1 MFNAQALTEKWNPVL
16 GHEGAGA
23 IKDNYRK
30 AVTAVL
36 LENTERQLREER
48 GMMNEASTVGAIS
61 ATGGNALGG
70 SGLDTKTGGLAG
82 FDPVMISLIRRAAPN
97 LVAYDICGVQPMSGP
112 TGLIFAMKSHYNTRA
127 GAEALYNE
135 PDANFSANSQGPAA
149 YDDPA
154 APLGDGGSTDANP
167 GLLND
172 ATGGGATVGNYERGG
187 VNKGDGVTAKYPT
200 YGIDRADAEQ
210 LGSGAGL
217 LFNEMDFSIEKTA
230 VTAKTRA
237 LRAEYTLELA
247 QDLKAIHGLDAEQE
261 LANLLSSEILAEIN
275 REVVRTVYTVA
286 KQGAQNNVANQGVFD
301 LDVDS
306 NGRWSVEKFKGLMF
320 QIERDANAIAQ
331 ETRRGKGNFIIT
343 SADVASALAMSGTL
357 DYSSGLTGAG
367 GPSIGEV
374 DDTGN
379 LLVGTMNG
387 RIKVYV
393 DPYSANVSGTHFYV
407 VGYKGS
413 SPYDAGLFYCPYVP
427 LQMLRSID
435 PNTFQPKIGFKTRY
449 GMVANPFVERTAGTP
464 DAEALTHNVNQYYR
478 RVRVANLM

>member
-1 MFNAQALTEKWNPVL
+1 MFNAQALTEKWSPVL

-23 IKDNYRK
+23 IKDTYRK

-36 LENTERQLREER
+36 LENTEKQLREER
-48 GMMNEASTVGAIS
+48 GMINEASNTVGAIGAAGLS
-61 ATGGNALGG
+61 GSALG
-70 SGLDTKTGGLAG
+70 TQTGGLAG
-82 FDPVMISLIRRAAPN
+82 FDPVMISLIRRAMPN

-112 TGLIFAMKSHYNTRA
+112 TGLIFAMKSHYQNAASGLRN
-127 GAEALYNE
+127 GPEALYNE
-135 PDANFSANSQGPAA
+135 PDTNFSGNQQGPAA
-149 YDDPA
+149 YNDPV
-154 APLGDGGSTDANP
+154 APLGDGGVTDANP

-172 ATGGGATVGNYERGG
+172 ATGGGTTAANYEKYAGG
-187 VNKGDGVTAKYPT
+187 IA
-200 YGIDRADAEQ
+200 REDAET
-210 LGSGAGL
+210 LGSGAGN
-217 LFNEMDFSIEKTA
+217 LFNEMSFSIEKTS

-286 KQGAQNNVANQGVFD
+286 KQGAQSNVANAGVFD

-331 ETRRGKGNFIIT
+331 QTRRGKGNFIIT

-357 DYSSGLTGAG
+357 DYSSGLSGAG

-393 DPYSANVSGTHFYV
+393 DPYSANVSNTHYYV

-435 PNTFQPKIGFKTRY
+435 PETFQPKIGFKTRY
-449 GMVANPFVERTAGTP
+449 GMVANPFVLNGATP
-464 DAEALTHNVNQYYR
+464 DAEALTHNKNQYYR

>member
-1 MFNAQALTEKWNPVL
+1 MFNAKALTEKWNPVL

-36 LENTERQLREER
+36 LENTENALREER
-48 GMMNEASTVGAIS
+48 GMMTETINSAGAIG
-61 ATGGNALGG
+61 TNALSG

-82 FDPVMISLIRRAAPN
+82 FDPVMISLIRRAMPN
-97 LVAYDICGVQPMSGP
+97 LVAYDICGVQPMTGP
-112 TGLIFAMKSHYNTRA
+112 TGLIFAMKSHYQAENDASLRA
-127 GAEALYNE
+127 GREALYNE
-135 PDANFSANSQGPAA
+135 PDSNFSASSKGQVD
-149 YDDPA
+149 YDNDPLGTDDVY
-154 APLGDGGSTDANP
+154 PLGDGGTTDANP

-172 ATGGGATVGNYERGG
+172 ATGGGTTAANYERGTVG
-187 VNKGDGVTAKYPT
+187 MARNV
-200 YGIDRADAEQ
+200 AET
-210 LGSGAGL
+210 LGSGST
-217 LFNEMDFSIEKTA
+217 LFNEMTFSIEKTA

-237 LRAEYTLELA
+237 LKAEYTLELA

-286 KQGAQNNVANQGVFD
+286 KQGAQNNVANAGVFD

-320 QIERDANAIAQ
+320 QVERDANAIAQ
-331 ETRRGKGNFIIT
+331 QTRRGKGNFIIT

-357 DYSSGLTGAG
+357 DYTSGLTGAG

-393 DPYSANVSGTHFYV
+393 DPYSANVSNTHYYV
-407 VGYKGS
+407 VGYKGT

-435 PNTFQPKIGFKTRY
+435 PGTFQPKIGFKTRY
-449 GMVANPFVERTAGTP
+449 GMVANPFVVQSNGTP
-464 DAEALTHNVNQYYR
+464 DAEALTHNRNQYYR

>member
-16 GHEGAGA
+16 SHEGAGA

-36 LENTERQLREER
+36 LENTEKQLREER
-48 GMMNEASTVGAIS
+48 GMINEASNTVGAIGDAGLS
-61 ATGGNALGG
+61 G
-70 SGLDTKTGGLAG
+70 SGLTTKTGGLAG
-82 FDPVMISLIRRAAPN
+82 FDPVMISLIRRAMPN

-112 TGLIFAMKSHYNTRA
+112 TGLIFAMKAHYQEQGSALRA
-127 GAEALYNE
+127 GPEALFHE
-135 PDANFSANSQGPAA
+135 ADSSFSASSAGPAA
-149 YDDPA
+149 YNQTNA
-154 APLGDGGSTDANP
+154 AGGNDTHPRGDNGATDANP

-172 ATGGGATVGNYERGG
+172 ASGGGTTTGNYERGE
-187 VNKGDGVTAKYPT
+187 T
-200 YGIDRADAEQ
+200 GIAREDAET
-210 LGSGAGL
+210 LGSGST
-217 LFNEMDFSIEKTA
+217 LFNEMSFSIEKTS

-237 LRAEYTLELA
+237 LKAEYTLELA

-286 KQGAQNNVANQGVFD
+286 KQGAQNNVANAGVFD

-331 ETRRGKGNFIIT
+331 QTRRGKGNFIIT

-357 DYSSGLTGAG
+357 DYSSGLQGSG

-393 DPYSANVSGTHFYV
+393 DPYSANVSNTHYYV
-407 VGYKGS
+407 AGYKGS

-427 LQMLRSID
+427 LQMLRSVD
-435 PNTFQPKIGFKTRY
+435 PSTFQPKIGFKTRY
-449 GMVANPFVERTAGTP
+449 GMVANPFVTADGTGTGTP
-464 DAEALTHNVNQYYR
+464 DAEALTHNKNQYYR

>member
-16 GHEGAGA
+16 SHEGTEP
-23 IKDNYRK
+23 IKDNYKK

-36 LENTERQLREER
+36 LENQERFLREER
-48 GMMNEASTVGAIS
+48 GMINEAGGAAGNVAGAIGANGLS
-61 ATGGNALGG
+61 GSALG
-70 SGLDTKTGGLAG
+70 TQTGGLAG
-82 FDPVMISLIRRAAPN
+82 FDPVLISLIRRAMPN

-112 TGLIFAMKSHYNTRA
+112 TGLIFAMKSHFEGRDGT
-127 GAEALYNE
+127 EALFNE
-135 PDANFSANSQGPAA
+135 PDNDFSAGFDATAKA
-149 YDDPA
+149 YDTANPVA
-154 APLGDGGSTDANP
+154 GSNP

-172 ATGGGATVGNYERGG
+172 ATGGGTTAGNYARGE
-187 VNKGDGVTAKYPT
+187 KPMA
-200 YGIDRADAEQ
+200 REDAEA
-210 LGSGAGL
+210 LGESGK
-217 LFNEMDFSIEKTA
+217 LFREMSFSIEKTS
-230 VTAKTRA
+230 VTAQSRA
-237 LRAEYTLELA
+237 LKAEYTLELA

-261 LANLLSSEILAEIN
+261 LANILSSEILAEIN

-286 KQGAQNNVANQGVFD
+286 KSGAQNNVANQGVFD

-320 QIERDANAIAQ
+320 QVERDANAIAQ
-331 ETRRGKGNFIIT
+331 QTRRGKGNFIIT

-379 LLVGTMNG
+379 LLVGTING
-387 RIKVYV
+387 RIKVFV
-393 DPYSANVSGTHFYV
+393 DPFSANVSDTHYYV
-407 VGYKGS
+407 VGYKGT

-427 LQMLRSID
+427 LQMVRSIGPD
-435 PNTFQPKIGFKTRY
+435 TFQPKIGFKTRY
-449 GMVANPFVERTAGTP
+449 GMVANPFVVKANGTP
-464 DAEALTHNVNQYYR
+464 DAEALGAGLNQYYR

>member
-1 MFNAQALTEKWNPVL
+1 MFNAKALTEKWDPVL
-16 GHEGAGA
+16 SHEGTGA
-23 IKDNYRK
+23 IKDNYKK

-36 LENTERQLREER
+36 LENTEKTLREER
-48 GMMNEASTVGAIS
+48 GMINEASNTAGAIG
-61 ATGGNALGG
+61 TNALSG
-70 SGLDTKTGGLAG
+70 SGLGTQTGGLAG
-82 FDPVMISLIRRAAPN
+82 FDPVMISLIRRAMPN

-112 TGLIFAMKSHYNTRA
+112 TGLIFAMKAHYQEQGSALRA
-127 GAEALYNE
+127 GPEALFHE
-135 PDANFSANSQGPAA
+135 ADSSFSASSAGPGAYNQTNAA
-149 YDDPA
+149 GGDDTHPR
-154 APLGDGGSTDANP
+154 GDNGATDANP
-167 GLLND
+167 ALLND
-172 ATGGGATVGNYERGG
+172 TSGGGTTAANYERGETG
-187 VNKGDGVTAKYPT
+187 VARNV
-200 YGIDRADAEQ
+200 AET
-210 LGSGAGL
+210 LGSGST
-217 LFNEMDFSIEKTA
+217 LFNEMSFSIEKTS

-237 LRAEYTLELA
+237 LKAEYTLELA

-286 KQGAQNNVANQGVFD
+286 KQGAQNNVANAGVFD

-331 ETRRGKGNFIIT
+331 QTRRGKGNFIIT

-357 DYSSGLTGAG
+357 DYSSGLQGSG

-393 DPYSANVSGTHFYV
+393 DPYSANVSNTHYYV
-407 VGYKGS
+407 AGYKGS

-427 LQMLRSID
+427 LQMLRSVD
-435 PNTFQPKIGFKTRY
+435 PATFQPKIGFKTRY
-449 GMVANPFVERTAGTP
+449 GMVANPFVTQDGTGTGTP
-464 DAEALTHNVNQYYR
+464 DAEALTHNKNQYYR

>member
-1 MFNAQALTEKWNPVL
+1 MFNAQALTEKWSPVL
-16 GHEGAGA
+16 NHEGTKS
-23 IKDNYRK
+23 ITDNYRK
-30 AVTAVL
+30 SVTAVL
-36 LENTERQLREER
+36 LENQERFLREER
-48 GMMNEASTVGAIS
+48 GMLQEAGGAAGNSAGAIG
-61 ATGGNALGG
+61 TNALSG

-82 FDPVMISLIRRAAPN
+82 FDPVLISLIRRAMPN

-112 TGLIFAMKSHYNTRA
+112 TGLIFAMKAHYEGRT
-127 GAEALYNE
+127 GPEALYNE
-135 PDANFSANSQGPAA
+135 ADSNFAAGSDATAGA
-149 YDDPA
+149 YDP
-154 APLGDGGSTDANP
+154 STDATDGSNP

-172 ATGGGATVGNYERGG
+172 ASPGTYERG
-187 VNKGDGVTAKYPT
+187 VKPMARNV
-200 YGIDRADAEQ
+200 AEA
-210 LGSGAGL
+210 LGEAGT
-217 LFNEMDFSIEKTA
+217 LFREMSFSIEKTA
-230 VTAKTRA
+230 VTAQSRA
-237 LRAEYTLELA
+237 LKAEYTLELA

-261 LANLLSSEILAEIN
+261 LANILSSEILAEIN

-286 KQGAQNNVANQGVFD
+286 KPGAQNNVANAGIFD

-367 GPSIGEV
+367 GPSIGED

-379 LLVGTMNG
+379 LLVGTING
-387 RIKVYV
+387 RIKVFV
-393 DPYSANVSGTHFYV
+393 DPYSANVANKHYYV

-427 LQMLRSID
+427 LQMVRSIGPD
-435 PNTFQPKIGFKTRY
+435 TFQPKIGFKTRY
-449 GMVANPFVERTAGTP
+449 GMVANPFVTQANGTP
-464 DAEALTHNVNQYYR
+464 DAETLTAGRNQYYR
-478 RVRVANLM
+478 RVQVANLM

>member
-1 MFNAQALTEKWNPVL
+1 MFNAQALTEKWAPVL
-16 GHEGAGA
+16 GHEGSVT

-36 LENTERQLREER
+36 LENTENAMREDR
-48 GMMNEASTVGAIS
+48 GMMNEASNTVGAI
-61 ATGGNALGG
+61 GGNALSG
-70 SGLDTKTGGLAG
+70 SGVTTQQGGLAG
-82 FDPVMISLIRRAAPN
+82 FDPVMISLIRRAMPN

-112 TGLIFAMKSHYNTRA
+112 TGLIFAMKSHYQDDSRALRA

-135 PDANFSANSQGPAA
+135 PDANFSASSAGPGA
-149 YDDPA
+149 YDNTPLGTDDNN
-154 APLGDGGSTDANP
+154 PLGDGGTTDANP

-172 ATGGGATVGNYERGG
+172 GGTYERGLR
-187 VNKGDGVTAKYPT
+187 
-200 YGIDRADAEQ
+200 GIAREDAET
-210 LGSGAGL
+210 LGSGST
-217 LFNEMDFSIEKTA
+217 LFNEMSFSIEKTA
-230 VTAKTRA
+230 VTANTRA
-237 LRAEYTLELA
+237 LKAEYTLELA

-286 KQGAQNNVANQGVFD
+286 KPGAQNNVAAAGKFD

-331 ETRRGKGNFIIT
+331 QTRRGKGNFIIT

-367 GPSIGEV
+367 GPSIGDV

-393 DPYSANVSGTHFYV
+393 DPYSANVSNSHYYV
-407 VGYKGS
+407 VGYKGT

-435 PNTFQPKIGFKTRY
+435 PSSFQPKIGFKTRY
-449 GMVANPFVERTAGTP
+449 GMVANPFVVQANGTA
-464 DAEALTHNVNQYYR
+464 DAETLTASRNQYYR
-478 RVRVANLM
+478 RVLVQNLM

>member
-1 MFNAQALTEKWNPVL
+1 MFNAQALTEKWSPVL

-36 LENTERQLREER
+36 LENTEKALREER
-48 GMMNEASTVGAIS
+48 GMINEASNTVGAIGS
-61 ATGGNALGG
+61 NALSGG
-70 SGLDTKTGGLAG
+70 TLGTQTGGLAG
-82 FDPVMISLIRRAAPN
+82 FDPVMISLIRRAMPN

-112 TGLIFAMKSHYNTRA
+112 TGLIFAMKYHYQENGSALRA
-127 GAEALYNE
+127 GPEALYNE
-135 PDANFSANSQGPAA
+135 PDSNFSASSAGSATYNQTNAA
-149 YDDPA
+149 GGDDTHPR
-154 APLGDGGSTDANP
+154 GDGGTTDANP

-172 ATGGGATVGNYERGG
+172 SGTYERGA
-187 VNKGDGVTAKYPT
+187 TAIP
-200 YGIDRADAEQ
+200 RQDAET
-210 LGSGAGL
+210 LGSGAT
-217 LFNEMDFSIEKTA
+217 LFNEMSFSIEKTSVQA
-230 VTAKTRA
+230 RTRA
-237 LRAEYTLELA
+237 LKAEYTLELA

-286 KQGAQNNVANQGVFD
+286 KPGAQNNVANAGIFD

-320 QIERDANAIAQ
+320 QVERDANAIAQ
-331 ETRRGKGNFIIT
+331 QTRRGKGNFIIT

-357 DYSSGLTGAG
+357 DYSSGLSGAG

-393 DPYSANVSGTHFYV
+393 DPYSANVSSNHYYV

-449 GMVANPFVERTAGTP
+449 GMVANPFVTQANGTP
-464 DAEALTHNVNQYYR
+464 DAETLTASRNQYYR
-478 RVRVANLM
+478 RVLVKNLM

>member
-1 MFNAQALTEKWNPVL
+1 MFNAQALTEKWAPVL
-16 GHEGAGA
+16 GHEGAGS

-36 LENTERQLREER
+36 LENQERFMREER
-48 GMMNEASTVGAIS
+48 GMLAEAGGAAGNIAGAIG
-61 ATGGNALGG
+61 ANALSG
-70 SGLDTKTGGLAG
+70 SGLATQTGGLAG
-82 FDPVMISLIRRAAPN
+82 FDPVMISLIRRAMPN

-112 TGLIFAMKSHYNTRA
+112 TGLIFAMKSHYEGRG

-135 PDANFSANSQGPAA
+135 PDSDFSAGYDATANA
-149 YDDPA
+149 YDTANPVA
-154 APLGDGGSTDANP
+154 GSNP

-172 ATGGGATVGNYERGG
+172 TPAGTYDRGATPMARE
-187 VNKGDGVTAKYPT
+187 
-200 YGIDRADAEQ
+200 DAEA
-210 LGSGAGL
+210 LGESGK
-217 LFNEMDFSIEKTA
+217 LFREMSFSIEKTA
-230 VTAKTRA
+230 VTAKSRA
-237 LRAEYTLELA
+237 LKAEYTLELA

-261 LANLLSSEILAEIN
+261 LANILSSEILAEIN

-286 KQGAQNNVANQGVFD
+286 KPGAQNNTANPGRFD

-320 QIERDANAIAQ
+320 QVERDANAIAQ

-357 DYSSGLTGAG
+357 DYTSGLTGAG

-393 DPYSANVSGTHFYV
+393 DPYSANLSNSHYYV
-407 VGYKGS
+407 VGYKGTS
-413 SPYDAGLFYCPYVP
+413 AYDAGLFYCPYVP
-427 LQMLRSID
+427 LQMVRSIGPD
-435 PNTFQPKIGFKTRY
+435 TFQPKIGFKTRY
-449 GMVANPFVERTAGTP
+449 GMVANPFVVQSNGTP
-464 DAEALTHNVNQYYR
+464 DAEALTAGRNQYYR
-478 RVRVANLM
+478 RVMVENLM

>member
-1 MFNAQALTEKWNPVL
+1 MFNANALTEKWNPVL
-16 GHEGAGA
+16 GHEGSGA

-36 LENTERQLREER
+36 LENTEKQLREER
-48 GMMNEASTVGAIS
+48 GMINEASTVGAIG
-61 ATGGNALGG
+61 TNALSG

-112 TGLIFAMKSHYNTRA
+112 TGLIFAMKSHYNNRS

-135 PDANFSANSQGPAA
+135 PDTNFSGNTQGPAA
-149 YDDPA
+149 YNDPVS
-154 APLGDGGSTDANP
+154 PLGDGGTTDANP
-167 GLLND
+167 ALLND
-172 ATGGGATVGNYERGG
+172 ETGGGTTAGNYERQAG
-187 VNKGDGVTAKYPT
+187 NIARETA
-200 YGIDRADAEQ
+200 EV
-210 LGSGAGL
+210 LGSGAT

-286 KQGAQNNVANQGVFD
+286 KSGAQNNVANQGVFD

-393 DPYSANVSGTHFYV
+393 DPYSANVSNSHYYV

-435 PNTFQPKIGFKTRY
+435 PETFQPKIGFKTRY
-449 GMVANPFVERTAGTP
+449 GMVANPFVLNGSTP
-464 DAEALTHNVNQYYR
+464 DAEALTHNKNQYYR

>member
-1 MFNAQALTEKWNPVL
+1 MFNAQALTEKWSPVL

-48 GMMNEASTVGAIS
+48 GMINEASTVGAIS
-61 ATGGNALGG
+61 ATGGQALGG

-112 TGLIFAMKSHYNTRA
+112 TGLIFAMKSHYNNRS

-135 PDANFSANSQGPAA
+135 PDANFSGNQQGPAA
-149 YDDPA
+149 YNDPV
-154 APLGDGGSTDANP
+154 APLGDGGATDANP

-172 ATGGGATVGNYERGG
+172 SGTYERQAG
-187 VNKGDGVTAKYPT
+187 NIPRETA
-200 YGIDRADAEQ
+200 EV
-210 LGSGAGL
+210 LGSGAT

-286 KQGAQNNVANQGVFD
+286 KPGAQNNVANAGIFD

-331 ETRRGKGNFIIT
+331 QTRRGKGNFIIT

-357 DYSSGLTGAG
+357 DYSSGLSGAG

-393 DPYSANVSGTHFYV
+393 DPYSANVSNTHYYV

-435 PNTFQPKIGFKTRY
+435 PETFQPKIGFKTRY
-449 GMVANPFVERTAGTP
+449 GMVANPFVEASAGVP
-464 DAEALTHNVNQYYR
+464 DAEALTASKNQYYR
-478 RVRVANLM
+478 RVLVKNLM

>member
-1 MFNAQALTEKWNPVL
+1 MFNAQALTEKWSPVL
-16 GHEGAGA
+16 NHEGTKS
-23 IKDNYRK
+23 ITDNYRK
-30 AVTAVL
+30 SVTAVL
-36 LENTERQLREER
+36 LENQERFLREER
-48 GMMNEASTVGAIS
+48 GMLQEAGGAAGNSAGAIG
-61 ATGGNALGG
+61 TNALSG

-82 FDPVMISLIRRAAPN
+82 FDPVLISLIRRAMPN

-112 TGLIFAMKSHYNTRA
+112 TGLIFAMKAHYEGRT
-127 GAEALYNE
+127 GPEALYNE
-135 PDANFSANSQGPAA
+135 ADSNFAAGSDATAGA
-149 YDDPA
+149 YDP
-154 APLGDGGSTDANP
+154 STDATDGSNP

-172 ATGGGATVGNYERGG
+172 ASPGTYERG
-187 VNKGDGVTAKYPT
+187 VKPMARNV
-200 YGIDRADAEQ
+200 AEA
-210 LGSGAGL
+210 LGEAGT
-217 LFNEMDFSIEKTA
+217 LFREMSFSIEKTA
-230 VTAKTRA
+230 VTAQSRA
-237 LRAEYTLELA
+237 LKAEYTLELA

-261 LANLLSSEILAEIN
+261 LANILSSEILAEIN

-286 KQGAQNNVANQGVFD
+286 KPGAQNNVANAGIFD

-357 DYSSGLTGAG
+357 DYSSGLTGSG

-379 LLVGTMNG
+379 LLVGTING
-387 RIKVYV
+387 RIKVFV
-393 DPYSANVSGTHFYV
+393 DPYSANVSDTHYYV

-427 LQMLRSID
+427 LQMVRSIGPD
-435 PNTFQPKIGFKTRY
+435 TFQPKIGFKTRY
-449 GMVANPFVERTAGTP
+449 GMVANPFVVKANGTP
-464 DAEALTHNVNQYYR
+464 DAEALGSGLNQYYR

>member
-1 MFNAQALTEKWNPVL
+1 MFNSKALTEKWNPVL
-16 GHEGAGA
+16 SHEGAGA

-36 LENTERQLREER
+36 LENTESQLREER
-48 GMMNEASTVGAIS
+48 GMINEASNTVGAIS
-61 ATGGNALGG
+61 GDALSG
-70 SGLDTKTGGLAG
+70 SGLTTKTGGLAG
-82 FDPVMISLIRRAAPN
+82 FDPVMINLIRRAMPN

-112 TGLIFAMKSHYNTRA
+112 TGLIFAMKSHYQDKDAALRA
-127 GAEALYNE
+127 GKEALYNE
-135 PDANFSANSQGPAA
+135 PDVNFSASTKGPGA
-149 YDDPA
+149 YDNTPLGTDDVN
-154 APLGDGGSTDANP
+154 PLGDGGATDANP

-172 ATGGGATVGNYERGG
+172 ATGGGTTAANYEKVASKIARE
-187 VNKGDGVTAKYPT
+187 
-200 YGIDRADAEQ
+200 DAET
-210 LGSGAGL
+210 LGSGST
-217 LFNEMDFSIEKTA
+217 LFNEMSFSIEKTS

-237 LRAEYTLELA
+237 LKAEYTLELA

-275 REVVRTVYTVA
+275 REVVRTVYTIA
-286 KQGAQNNVANQGVFD
+286 KSGAQNNVANAGVFD

-331 ETRRGKGNFIIT
+331 QTRRGKGNFIIT

-387 RIKVYV
+387 RIKVFV
-393 DPYSANVSGTHFYV
+393 DPYSANVSNTHYYV
-407 VGYKGS
+407 VGYKGT
-413 SPYDAGLFYCPYVP
+413 SPYDCGLFYCPYVP

-435 PNTFQPKIGFKTRY
+435 PSTFQPKIGFKTRY
-449 GMVANPFVERTAGTP
+449 GMVANPFVVQSNGTP
-464 DAEALTHNVNQYYR
+464 DAEALTHGINQYYR
-478 RVRVANLM
+478 RVRVANLT

>member
-36 LENTERQLREER
+36 LENTEKQLREER
-48 GMMNEASTVGAIS
+48 GMINEASNTVGAIS
-61 ATGGNALGG
+61 GDALSG
-70 SGLDTKTGGLAG
+70 SGLTTKTGGLAG
-82 FDPVMISLIRRAAPN
+82 FDPVMISLIRRAMPN

-112 TGLIFAMKSHYNTRA
+112 TGLIFAMKSHYQDDSRGLRA

-135 PDANFSANSQGPAA
+135 PDSNFSASSAGPGA
-149 YDDPA
+149 YDNTPLGTDDVN
-154 APLGDGGSTDANP
+154 PLGDGGTTDANP

-172 ATGGGATVGNYERGG
+172 ATGGGTTAANYERGE
-187 VNKGDGVTAKYPT
+187 T
-200 YGIDRADAEQ
+200 GIARENAET
-210 LGSGAGL
+210 LGSGST
-217 LFNEMDFSIEKTA
+217 LFNEMSFSIEKTS
-230 VTAKTRA
+230 VTAKSRA

-286 KQGAQNNVANQGVFD
+286 KSGAQNNVANAGVFD

-331 ETRRGKGNFIIT
+331 QTRRGKGNFIIT

-393 DPYSANVSGTHFYV
+393 DPYSANVSNTHYYV

-435 PNTFQPKIGFKTRY
+435 PETFQPKIGFKTRY
-449 GMVANPFVERTAGTP
+449 GMVANPFVVQSNGTP
-464 DAEALTHNVNQYYR
+464 DAEALTANRNQYYR
-478 RVRVANLM
+478 RVRVANLT